1 MPLLQNKREIAFE
14 IIAVSLAFPL
24 LFSCVER
31 APESNGSAPMPSM
44 EQTSFPKGEDNFK
57 IVESD
62 YFSREETPEAPGE
75 ASQIKFGDAVEGMKP
90 YPTLR
95 LFAGGEQ
102 IPVYTV
108 KVNSSRTWSK
118 DAKGRS
124 EDAVASFSLKGKAT
138 LKLQCAF
145 NPKEDVTIRPLGRN
159 VPWSVDSSR
168 WVISFTI
175 STPGQYLI
183 ETRSRTLHLFV
194 NPFKDIPAGATVFS
208 PGLHSKEND
217 PRINSNDEIV
227 LRNGDK
233 IYLEEGAILRAKI
246 RANGAYN
253 VSVEGPG
260 FLDGSS
266 FIRDVD
272 KGIANVPIDFQFCR
286 NVKLEDFALLDP
298 AGWAFNLYCSEKM
311 SLKNV
316 KVISSRSNGDGV
328 SVQSCKD
335 VDVSYSFVRSWDDSL
350 VVKNYVDYKTGKEGE
365 TSSIH
370 FSDCLLYTD
379 LAQSMEIGYETIGE
393 KMKDISFENITV
405 LHAFHKPVFSI
416 HNGNNA
422 DIRNVVYRDITVEEA
437 SLGQGDGDNTLF
449 DFDVSHSP
457 IWSDAHKIT
466 PLGSISGVT
475 CSNIKVL
482 SGKENPRIKISGSI
496 EKRPQYPNEEHRVT
510 GVRFENVEI
519 CGEKLSASYPN
530 MAISHADAPTFLEGE
545 ATGASYP
552 SSDVSSF
559 GSKLIRVK

>member
-1 MPLLQNKREIAFE
+1 MPLRQNKRKIAFE
-14 IIAVSLAFPL
+14 VIALSLALPL
-24 LFSCVER
+24 LFSCSGNASE
-31 APESNGSAPMPSM
+31 ESSSTPMSSI
-44 EQTSFPKGEDNFK
+44 EQTSFPKDEGNFK

-62 YFSREETPEAPGE
+62 YFSREEEPEAPGE
-75 ASQIKFGDAVEGMKP
+75 VNQIKFGDPVEGMKL

-95 LFAGGEQ
+95 LFAAGEQ
-102 IPVYTV
+102 IPVYAV
-108 KVNSSRTWSK
+108 KVNSNHIWSK
-118 DAKGRS
+118 DAEGRS

-145 NPKEDVTIRPLGRN
+145 NPKDDVTIRPLGRRI
-159 VPWSVDSSR
+159 PYEVDENR

-183 ETRSRTLHLFV
+183 ETRYRTLHLFV
-194 NPFKDIPAGATVFS
+194 NPFKEIPAGATVFS

-217 PRINSNDEIV
+217 PRINGNDEIV
-227 LRNGDK
+227 LHNGNK

-260 FLDGSS
+260 FLDGST
-266 FIRDVD
+266 FVRDVET
-272 KGIANVPIDFQFCR
+272 GIANVPIDFEFCR
-286 NVKLEDFALLDP
+286 NVKLEDFAILDP
-298 AGWAFNLYCSEKM
+298 AGWAFNLYYSEKM
-311 SLKNV
+311 GLKNV
-316 KVISSRSNGDGV
+316 KVISSRSNGDGI

-335 VDVSYSFVRSWDDSL
+335 VDVSDSFVRSWDDSL
-350 VVKNYVDYKTGKEGE
+350 VVKNYVNSKTGQEGE

-393 KMKDISFENITV
+393 KMEDISFENITV

-422 DIRNVVYRDITVEEA
+422 AIKNVTYHSITVEDA
-437 SLGQGDGDNTLF
+437 SLGKGDGDNTLF

-457 IWSDAHKIT
+457 TWSDAHKVT

-482 SGKENPRIKISGSI
+482 SGSENPRIKISGSV
-496 EKRPQYPNEEHRVT
+496 ETRPQYPSQEHRVE

-519 CGEKLSASYPN
+519 YGETLSPSYPN
-530 MAISHADAPTFLEGE
+530 LTLSHADSPTFVQGI
-545 ATGASYP
+545 ATGANYP